1 MKPGQRRA
9 LPVAHWPQPDRRAW
23 ERACVPGFRLRAGG
37 QASRLS
43 PARHDMLEKSY
54 GQLLSLCA
62 LKGWLGHA
70 DAPAAMVRS
79 EIIEAFVQ
87 DHVARG
93 ISAMTTHMRVER
105 ILRMARILDPAYD
118 LEWLREI
125 ALDLEDRAHPRS
137 KVHKIVDSARL
148 RTAGLD
154 LMRRAERSTGQTNL
168 QRARLYRDGLMI
180 ALLTVCPIRLGNF
193 ARLQIGQQVRR
204 ERDAWWIVLEAS
216 ETKGRR
222 PDERPIPD
230 EPTSFMDRWVDHWRG
245 FFRAPAGAFWASTK
259 GGNLAYTY
267 VGTTVADI
275 TRRGSASPSTPTP
288 SATASSSPSP
298 SAPARWASPPPPSS
312 TPVRR
317 PPKGTTTRA
326 A

>member
-1 MKPGQRRA
+1 
-9 LPVAHWPQPDRRAW
+9 
-23 ERACVPGFRLRAGG
+23 
-37 QASRLS
+37 
-43 PARHDMLEKSY
+43 MLEKSY

-230 EPTSFMDRWVDHWRG
+230 ELTSFMDRWVDHWRG

-275 TRRGSASPSTPTP
+275 TRRELGVAINPHAFRDCLVFSIAIRTGEMGIASAALQHTRPKTTERHYNKGRMIE
-288 SATASSSPSP
+288 A
-298 SAPARWASPPPPSS
+298 ARALREVMRSLE
-312 TPVRR
+312 
-317 PPKGTTTRA
+317 
-326 A
+326 